1 MSLRV
6 THKKTNLLDG
16 SIRDKAH
23 KLLRFLKLNIKVR
36 SESLLILGSAQENR
50 TTFDQSEVNEVNQA
64 KVQSLNFRLMGHK
77 LWRLK

>member
-64 KVQSLNFRLMGHK
+64 KVQTYGP
-77 LWRLK
+77 